1 MKCLKVFL
9 IIMCLLCAVCYG
21 LLVFLFGYPVV
32 LSTTSSVQQQ
42 ALNYNKGERLNPL
55 SGFDFNSDEW
65 VAYLLVSNEDYN
77 TVKRDLIGSKLVTKN
92 IAVLNFLKKEC
103 EFIYTDGDIATVTSS
118 FVLYKNGIK
127 VFETGVVVEGSI
139 HGFQSQHYGW
149 ITTKHNLISTF
160 NRFDKIKYPL
170 VVLK

>member
-1 MKCLKVFL
+1 MKWLKVFL
-9 IIMCLLCAVCYG
+9 ITICLLCAVSYG
-21 LLVFLFGYPVV
+21 LLILLLGYPVV
-32 LSTTSSVQQQ
+32 LSMTSSAQQQ
-42 ALNYNKGERLNPL
+42 TLKYTKGDRVNPL
-55 SGFDFNSDEW
+55 SGFNFSTDNWE
-65 VAYLLVSNEDYN
+65 AYLLLSNEDYS
-77 TVKRDLIGSKLVTKN
+77 TVKRDLIGRKLVTKD
-92 IAVLNFLKKEC
+92 IVVLNLLKKEC

-118 FVLYKNGIK
+118 FILYKNGIK

-160 NRFDKIKYPL
+160 NRFDKIKCPL